1 MEGALNKVKIR
12 IMAVLTRSLPK
23 YIHSR
28 LIPLIESESYFQL
41 IRSNILKRTTATE
54 LEVAARIAKATDHHD
69 MGTIDASSAVSTKRK
84 QNSKWDNNL
93 IIHYSHE
100 KRFETLKSLHGQQR
114 PYSTADLYQYAIIA
128 VCKYY
133 ILATSY
139 HYTSYCDFSFSCYS
153 TERNFVDSTIHY

>member
-1 MEGALNKVKIR
+1 MT
-12 IMAVLTRSLPK
+12 VLTHPLPK

-93 IIHYSHE
+93 IIHYTHE
-100 KRFETLKSLHGQQR
+100 KRFETLKKDIHQLWNQIFHNTPIMNTKLIIGHKNNNSATRELIQRRPHHMPKLIYTNQSKQTSSLDINKGQH
-114 PYSTADLYQYAIIA
+114 S
-128 VCKYY
+128 
-133 ILATSY
+133 
-139 HYTSYCDFSFSCYS
+139 
-153 TERNFVDSTIHY
+153 

>member
-1 MEGALNKVKIR
+1 MT
-12 IMAVLTRSLPK
+12 VLTHPLPK

-100 KRFETLKSLHGQQR
+100 KRFETLKKDIHQLWNQIFHDTPIMNTKLIIGHKNNNSTTRELVQRCPHHMPKPIYTNQSKQASSL
-114 PYSTADLYQYAIIA
+114 
-128 VCKYY
+128 
-133 ILATSY
+133 
-139 HYTSYCDFSFSCYS
+139 YT
-153 TERNFVDSTIHY
+153 NKG